1 MPGIPGNFERMEL
14 NPGFHPVKLRPHSY
28 ITIKNGRRKELQ
40 RSLPMFVDALPFNDR
55 PQFPILRRAFARL
68 RYIRHA

>member
-1 MPGIPGNFERMEL
+1 
-14 NPGFHPVKLRPHSY
+14 
-28 ITIKNGRRKELQ
+28 
-40 RSLPMFVDALPFNDR
+40 MFVDALPFNDR